1 MDSDGGSPGSST
13 RQPGEPTSAVQG
25 LIDAGRWLDARG
37 YAPATSGNYSMRLG
51 PGRILVT
58 ASGKHKGRLGPDD
71 FVIVDEDGHPVDGSG
86 DSASPSAETP
96 LHVLMFR
103 LDPRIG
109 AVLHTHSVC
118 ATVLSMLLEGASTLE
133 LTAYEML
140 KAFPGISSHT
150 ARVSLPI
157 FENGQDIPL
166 LAREVEARWRQEP
179 FPGYI
184 LRGHGAYAW
193 GETLPLALRS
203 AEALE
208 FLVACE
214 LERKRRVPR

>member
-1 MDSDGGSPGSST
+1 MSSVAEIT
-13 RQPGEPTSAVQG
+13 VEAAVHG
-25 LIDAGRWLDARG
+25 LIEAGRRLDARG
-37 YAPATSGNYSMRLG
+37 WAPATSGNYSMRLG

-71 FVIVDEDGHPVDGSG
+71 FVMVDEDGCPVDGSG
-86 DSASPSAETP
+86 GGAAPSAETP
-96 LHVLMFR
+96 LHALMFR
-103 LDPRIG
+103 VDGAIG

-118 ATVLSMLLEGASTLE
+118 TTVLSLELEDASALE

-140 KAFPGISSHT
+140 KAFPGVDSHT
-150 ARVSLPI
+150 AHVSLPI
-157 FENGQDIPL
+157 FDNSQDVPL
-166 LAREVEARWRQEP
+166 LAREVEARWRKEP

-193 GETLPLALRS
+193 GATLPLALRS

-214 LERKRRVPR
+214 LEKRRVPR